1 MFAFA
6 VSLITVLDFFE
17 TRESLSVEECSSF
30 SNTRPLKPKY
40 LLFSGG
46 PGSWLRLPLQ
56 RYGRRRR
63 LSSLQPNASRSLPE
77 PMWWLQQPWSCD
89 GGAGKDQQRRFYV
102 SPFHEEGSFP
112 QVSCWKGSCP
122 LLRWTLDPFLIGFDC
137 FNRYR
142 ELYMRDMWSL
152 LVRV

>member
-56 RYGRRRR
+56 RYGGGDVCL
-63 LSSLQPNASRSLPE
+63 LSSLMRP
-77 PMWWLQQPWSCD
+77 
-89 GGAGKDQQRRFYV
+89 
-102 SPFHEEGSFP
+102 
-112 QVSCWKGSCP
+112 
-122 LLRWTLDPFLIGFDC
+122 DPFL
-137 FNRYR
+137 NRCGGCSSPGPVMV
-142 ELYMRDMWSL
+142 EQGKINNAAFMCLPFMRRVHFHRSPLEGL
-152 LVRV
+152 LPSAQMDS